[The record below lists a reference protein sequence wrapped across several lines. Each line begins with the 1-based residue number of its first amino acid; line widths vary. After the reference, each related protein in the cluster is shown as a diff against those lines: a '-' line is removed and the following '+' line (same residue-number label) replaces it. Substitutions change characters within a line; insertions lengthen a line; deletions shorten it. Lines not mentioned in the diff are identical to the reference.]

1 MQIKTFK
8 IPLGGGEMEED
19 LNRFLR
25 GHRVL
30 KVERAFCLEGSGYL
44 AVCVE
49 YMEGKADGGADGKGT
64 KRDYAKELSGEEL
77 QRFETFRKIRR
88 DLATERKLPAYMI
101 FTDADLAV
109 LARQTELTVEN
120 IGDVPGI
127 QKSRLTDY
135 GAHFIT
141 QQILVNDEASGQSDG
156 RNYPF

>member
-1 MQIKTFK
+1 
-8 IPLGGGEMEED
+8 MEEE

-49 YMEGKADGGADGKGT
+49 YMEGKVENGTENKGG

-77 QRFETFRKIRR
+77 QRFEAFRKIRR

-120 IGDVPGI
+120 VGDVPGI

-135 GAHFIT
+135 GAHFVT
-141 QQILVNDEASGQSDG
+141 QQTALQDEKSGQPDG
-156 RNYPF
+156 RDYPF

>member
-1 MQIKTFK
+1 
-8 IPLGGGEMEED
+8 MEEE

-49 YMEGKADGGADGKGT
+49 YMEGKPEGTNEGKGG

-77 QRFETFRKIRR
+77 QRFEAFRKIRR

-109 LARQTELTVEN
+109 LARQAELTVEN

-141 QQILVNDEASGQSDG
+141 QIAQEKNETGGQPDG
-156 RNYPF
+156 RDYPF